1 VYKLENYLHLILG
14 MSLVTYL
21 PRLVPLL
28 FLSKKELSDN
38 LKLFLQYIPYA
49 SLSILIVRGILTS
62 PKEMIIPTIVGV
74 TVAALIAYKKS
85 NLVLSVFMGIFAS
98 FIIINI

>member
-1 VYKLENYLHLILG
+1 MHLILG